1 MNISTKADGA
11 DAHSH
16 NPILVGFFQEIRRLA
31 EELTRR
37 EQAAA
42 MQACENGA
50 TEQSTGYDTQTPARR
65 FKLSASPPAATGS
78 LFSY

>member
-1 MNISTKADGA
+1 MNISTKADGT
-11 DAHSH
+11 DDRST

-37 EQAAA
+37 EQA
-42 MQACENGA
+42 
-50 TEQSTGYDTQTPARR
+50 TGHDTHLSARR
-65 FKLSASPPAATGS
+65 FKLATSPPEATGS